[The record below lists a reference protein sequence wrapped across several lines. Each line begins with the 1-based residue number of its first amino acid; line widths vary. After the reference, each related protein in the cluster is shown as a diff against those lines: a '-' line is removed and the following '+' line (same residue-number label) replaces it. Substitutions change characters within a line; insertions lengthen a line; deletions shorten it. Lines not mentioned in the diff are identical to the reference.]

1 MTSRIIA
8 IAIDCPPDRVDD
20 LAAFWCAAL
29 GYRVGRQWQDPH
41 GLTYT
46 ELTGDGPLL
55 LLQPVD
61 EPKTAKNRL
70 HLDIAADRDRD
81 AEVDRLVGLGARP
94 AGGDPGLRWVVLT
107 DPAGNEFC
115 VLPPR

>member
-8 IAIDCPPDRVDD
+8 IALDSPADHTALRG
-20 LAAFWCAAL
+20 FWCAAL
-29 GYRVGRQWQDPH
+29 DYRVSRTWRDAKGVE
-41 GLTYT
+41 YA
-46 ELTGDGPLL
+46 ELSGDGPVL

-61 EPKTAKNRL
+61 EPKRVKNRL
-70 HLDIAADRDRD
+70 HLDLAADGDRD
-81 AEVDRLVGLGARP
+81 AEVARLVGLGARVVDR
-94 AGGDPGLRWVVLT
+94 DPELPWVVLA